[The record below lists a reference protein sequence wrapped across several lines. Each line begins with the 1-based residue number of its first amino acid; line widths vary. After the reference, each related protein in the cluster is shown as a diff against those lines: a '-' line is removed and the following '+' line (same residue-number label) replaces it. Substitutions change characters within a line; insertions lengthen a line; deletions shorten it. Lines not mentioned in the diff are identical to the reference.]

1 MQERIFSRADGEVF
15 VKMDVIH
22 EQHGEDGRGGR
33 ARTWPV
39 TRLRALTGSR
49 FQAEED
55 GMEAWRDGERDA
67 GMEGWMTPW
76 AVARQP
82 SLSMGFSRQEH
93 WCG

>member
-55 GMEAWRDGERDA
+55 GMEG
-67 GMEGWMTPW
+67 
-76 AVARQP
+76 VAAP
-82 SLSMGFSRQEH
+82 NIYWLSNLILWGRY
-93 WCG
+93 